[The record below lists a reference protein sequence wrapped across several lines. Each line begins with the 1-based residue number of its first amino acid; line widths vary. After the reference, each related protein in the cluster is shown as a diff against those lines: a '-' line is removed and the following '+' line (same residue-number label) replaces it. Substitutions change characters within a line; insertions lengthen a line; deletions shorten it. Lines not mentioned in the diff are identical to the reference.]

1 MRPRHAEATPSE
13 AYIKGR
19 GLAWPLQL
27 ESCSYAYDLDAGPGT
42 FVKIDLMGRRCL
54 YSVSGNLEE
63 GGVKITINF
72 LSVCRE

>member
-27 ESCSYAYDLDAGPGT
+27 ESCSYAYVITMLHSGKA
-42 FVKIDLMGRRCL
+42 
-54 YSVSGNLEE
+54 SGNAQ
-63 GGVKITINF
+63 T
-72 LSVCRE
+72 LSQSLVLII